1 VSQLL
6 LGVHR
11 DHRLAGADVL
21 ADLPGQVGELG
32 VAVLVLA
39 ALGDLGVALQAEP
52 HGSQHPGHGPLREM
66 PQGWLS
72 ADDEILEAALTQARA
87 ALREEA
93 TLVRRL
99 SAYYRSDGDYAGS
112 TFLDLNPALQRSA

>member
-1 VSQLL
+1 MDSPEPPKYE
-6 LGVHR
+6 
-11 DHRLAGADVL
+11 RLPVMF
-21 ADLPGQVGELG
+21 Q
-32 VAVLVLA
+32 
-39 ALGDLGVALQAEP
+39 
-52 HGSQHPGHGPLREM
+52 EM

-87 ALREEA
+87 ALRDEA